1 MKSRPHPSAAPT
13 ALGPQ
18 ALETQSSPLIV
29 NGSRSGRT
37 PSSKKISVFG
47 GPAVPLGAAENP
59 FGASWGDDGTL
70 VYGQGT
76 GGIWRVPADGGKAEN
91 IVTVTG
97 GELAHG
103 PQVLPGGRAVLFT
116 ISPGAGAWDRGR
128 IVVQALDTGTRHVVV
143 TVGTDARYLPTGHLV
158 YGQGGTL
165 MAVRFDARSYR
176 VAGDPVPV
184 AEGVSQPGV
193 TGAAQFSVADN
204 GTLVYVPGTSSR
216 FPLRTLAWVDRKGVE
231 SPIPAPPRAYGY
243 PRLSPDGTRIALD
256 ISEDNRDIWVWDLGR
271 TTLTPLTSDP
281 AIDQFPI
288 WTPDGRHLLFAST
301 RANGVANLYRQLA
314 AGTDPA
320 ERLTESVDVHLPTG
334 VTPDGTRV
342 ILAAG
347 GQGDLMV
354 VGLAAPR
361 HVERLTRTPFSER
374 NGTVSPDGH
383 WLAYSADDAGLHE
396 ILRKPVPEHPHEPV
410 AGFDRRRIAAPL
422 VTYGSGALLS
432 DADWRADA
440 CTGRPWS

>member
-1 MKSRPHPSAAPT
+1 
-13 ALGPQ
+13 
-18 ALETQSSPLIV
+18 
-29 NGSRSGRT
+29 
-37 PSSKKISVFG
+37 
-47 GPAVPLGAAENP
+47 
-59 FGASWGDDGTL
+59 
-70 VYGQGT
+70 
-76 GGIWRVPADGGKAEN
+76 
-91 IVTVTG
+91 
-97 GELAHG
+97 
-103 PQVLPGGRAVLFT
+103 
-116 ISPGAGAWDRGR
+116 
-128 IVVQALDTGTRHVVV
+128 VQALDTGTRHVVV

-158 YGQGGTL
+158 YGRGGTL
-165 MAVRFDARSYR
+165 MAVRFDARSYK
-176 VAGDPVPV
+176 VAGDAVPV
-184 AEGVSQPGV
+184 AEDVSQPGV
-193 TGAAQFSVADN
+193 TGAVQFSVADN

-320 ERLTESVDVHLPTG
+320 ERLTESVDVHLPTA
-334 VTPDGTRV
+334 VTPDGTRA

-374 NGTVSPDGH
+374 NGTVSPDGQ

-396 ILRKPVPEHPHEPV
+396 IYVSPFPNTHTNRWQVSTGGGLQ
-410 AGFDRRRIAAPL
+410 PL
-422 VTYGSGALLS
+422 WSHTGRELFFRTLTGALMRVPVDRGAEWSIRPPSMLL
-432 DADWRADA
+432 DARAYLLGTMGFARTYDVSLD
-440 CTGRPWS
+440 GSRFLFI